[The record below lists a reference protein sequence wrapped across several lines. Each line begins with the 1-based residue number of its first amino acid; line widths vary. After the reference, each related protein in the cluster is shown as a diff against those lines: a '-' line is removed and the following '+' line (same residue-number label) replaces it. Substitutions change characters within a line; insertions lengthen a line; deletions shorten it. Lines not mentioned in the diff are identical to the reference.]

1 MTFLTFGG
9 ACAPVVVDDR
19 PDARRITPAP
29 AATNLIRLF
38 GLDRLPLG
46 WRFTCR
52 WHRQADGRLAAI
64 WEPDIGPPSAAL
76 ITQTQNLLRS
86 E

>member
-9 ACAPVVVDDR
+9 ACAPVIVDNR

-29 AATNLIRLF
+29 ATNLFRLY

-46 WRFTCR
+46 RRLTCR
-52 WHRQADGRLAAI
+52 WHRQPDGRLAAI
-64 WEPDIGPPSAAL
+64 WEPDINPSSAAL
-76 ITQTQNLLRS
+76 TTQTQNLLRS

>member
-9 ACAPVVVDDR
+9 ACAPTIVDDR

-29 AATNLIRLF
+29 ATNNLIRLF

-46 WRFTCR
+46 RRLTCR
-52 WHRQADGRLAAI
+52 WHRQPDGRLAAI
-64 WEPDIGPPSAAL
+64 WEPDISPSSAAL
-76 ITQTQNLLRS
+76 TTQTQNLLRS